1 MLSKIKK
8 DMKGITLIALVIT
21 IIVLLILAGVS
32 IAMLTEQNGIL
43 SQANTAKTQTEIAD
57 AKEQAKLD
65 IVAWQSDKMEKG
77 KDSTLSDSIIK
88 GILTGKDY
96 VKEAKDTSFITAK
109 GDHEIPY
116 SDLYTKTD
124 TGTGK
129 VQPGVIVEKT
139 EKNNYSDGA
148 DTATVPAGFT
158 VSGIPEEQK
167 ISTGLVIYDI
177 PKGTEVD
184 WKSDIDNIR
193 ATYNQFV
200 WIPVKE
206 GEYERD
212 LTYPS
217 FYGKPLETTPEGTIS
232 DTGYL
237 PEGIKPE
244 TDSAENSENAERN
257 AVMKYNGFYIGRYE
271 AGENGGKV
279 ETKQNATVY
288 DEETQ
293 TEFKRIAKTMYDNTN
308 QNVRSA
314 MCSGIQWDM
323 VMHFVD
329 QKNDAKGNLF
339 DVRVNDEN
347 RHNNT
352 GVTKS
357 GLNDYDKVQN
367 IYDLESNCFEYVAEK
382 NNTSHSFVDRGGT
395 YRESSSDRAS
405 IRYSNNDAASSRV
418 TFRPTLY
425 IL

>member
-1 MLSKIKK
+1 MNIKRK
-8 DMKGITLIALVIT
+8 LKEQMGSVTIFVIT
-21 IIVLLILAGVS
+21 SIFLVLSVVIVVYSSTNNKLIKQNSDIDKLSEKYQGVD
-32 IAMLTEQNGIL
+32 
-43 SQANTAKTQTEIAD
+43 ANTE
-57 AKEQAKLD
+57 
-65 IVAWQSDKMEKG
+65 MENA
-77 KDSTLSDSIIK
+77 
-88 GILTGKDY
+88 Y
-96 VKEAKDTSFITAK
+96 N
-109 GDHEIPY
+109 
-116 SDLYTKTD
+116 
-124 TGTGK
+124 K
-129 VQPGVIVEKT
+129 VNLESQDVVPGVIVENT
-139 EKNNYSDGA
+139 EKDNYNDGT

-158 VSGIPEEQK
+158 VSGISEEQK

-200 WIPVKE
+200 WIPIEE

-217 FYGKPLETTPEGTIS
+217 WYGNASETSPEGTIS

-244 TDSAENSENAERN
+244 TDSAENSETAERN
-257 AVMKYNGFYIGRYE
+257 AVIKYKGFYIGRYE
-271 AGENGGKV
+271 AGEEGGNV
-279 ETKQNATVY
+279 VSKQNATVY
-288 DEETQ
+288 VEETQ

-339 DVRVNDEN
+339 DVRVYDEN

>member
-1 MLSKIKK
+1 MNIKRK
-8 DMKGITLIALVIT
+8 LKEQMGSVTIFVIT
-21 IIVLLILAGVS
+21 SIFLVLSVVIVVYSSTNNKLIKQNSDIDKLSEKYQGVD
-32 IAMLTEQNGIL
+32 
-43 SQANTAKTQTEIAD
+43 ANTE
-57 AKEQAKLD
+57 
-65 IVAWQSDKMEKG
+65 MENA
-77 KDSTLSDSIIK
+77 
-88 GILTGKDY
+88 Y
-96 VKEAKDTSFITAK
+96 N
-109 GDHEIPY
+109 
-116 SDLYTKTD
+116 
-124 TGTGK
+124 K
-129 VQPGVIVEKT
+129 VNLESQDVVPGVIVENT
-139 EKNNYSDGA
+139 EKDNYNDGT

-158 VSGIPEEQK
+158 VSGISEEQK

-200 WIPVKE
+200 WIPIEE

-217 FYGKPLETTPEGTIS
+217 WYGNASETSPEGTIS

-244 TDSAENSENAERN
+244 TDSAENSETAERN
-257 AVMKYNGFYIGRYE
+257 AVIKYKGFYIGRYE
-271 AGENGGKV
+271 AGEEGGNV
-279 ETKQNATVY
+279 VSKQNATVY
-288 DEETQ
+288 VEETQ
-293 TEFKRIAKTMYDNTN
+293 TECKRIAKTMYDNTN

-329 QKNDAKGNLF
+329 RKNDAKGYLF
-339 DVRVNDEN
+339 DVRVYDEN
-347 RHNNT
+347 RHNGT
-352 GVTKS
+352 DVTKS

-367 IYDLESNCFEYVAEK
+367 IYDLESNCLEYVAEK
-382 NNTSHSFVDRGGT
+382 INTSFVYRGGL
-395 YRESSSDRAS
+395 RSRDSNERAS
-405 IRYSNNDAASSRV
+405 IRRSNFYYLSGNV

>member
-1 MLSKIKK
+1 MNIKRK
-8 DMKGITLIALVIT
+8 LKEQMGSVTIFVIT
-21 IIVLLILAGVS
+21 SIFLVLSVVIVVYSSTNNKLIKQNSDIDKLSEKYQGVD
-32 IAMLTEQNGIL
+32 
-43 SQANTAKTQTEIAD
+43 ANTE
-57 AKEQAKLD
+57 
-65 IVAWQSDKMEKG
+65 MENA
-77 KDSTLSDSIIK
+77 
-88 GILTGKDY
+88 Y
-96 VKEAKDTSFITAK
+96 N
-109 GDHEIPY
+109 
-116 SDLYTKTD
+116 
-124 TGTGK
+124 K
-129 VQPGVIVEKT
+129 VNLESQDVVPGVIVENT
-139 EKNNYSDGA
+139 EKDNYNDGT

-200 WIPVKE
+200 WIPVEE

-217 FYGKPLETTPEGTIS
+217 LYGNESETTPEGTIS

-244 TDSAENSENAERN
+244 TDSAENSETAERN
-257 AVMKYNGFYIGRYE
+257 AVIKYNGFYIGRYE
-271 AGENGGKV
+271 AGEEGGNV
-279 ETKQNATVY
+279 VSKQNATVY
-288 DEETQ
+288 VEETQ
-293 TEFKRIAKTMYDNTN
+293 TECKRIAKTMYDNTN

-329 QKNDAKGNLF
+329 GKNDAKGNLF
-339 DVRVNDEN
+339 DVRVYDEN
-347 RHNNT
+347 RHNGT
-352 GVTKS
+352 DVTKS

-367 IYDLESNCFEYVAEK
+367 IYDLESNCLEYVAEK
-382 NNTSHSFVDRGGT
+382 INTSFVYRGGL
-395 YRESSSDRAS
+395 RSRDSNERAS
-405 IRYSNNDAASSRV
+405 IRRSNFYYLSGNV

>member
-32 IAMLTEQNGIL
+32 IAMLTGQNGIL

-158 VSGIPEEQK
+158 VSGISEEQK

-200 WIPVKE
+200 WIPVEE

-217 FYGKPLETTPEGTIS
+217 YYDEPLETTPEGTIS

-244 TDSAENSENAERN
+244 TDSAENSETAERN
-257 AVMKYNGFYIGRYE
+257 AVIKYNGFYIGRYE
-271 AGENGGKV
+271 AGEEGGNV
-279 ETKQNATVY
+279 VSKQNATVY
-288 DEETQ
+288 VEETQ

-329 QKNDAKGNLF
+329 GKNDAKGNLF
-339 DVRVNDEN
+339 DVRVYDEN
-347 RHNNT
+347 RHNGT
-352 GVTKS
+352 DVTKS

-367 IYDLESNCFEYVAEK
+367 IYDLESNCLEYVAEK
-382 NNTSHSFVDRGGT
+382 INTSDVYRGGV
-395 YRESSSDRAS
+395 YSKNSDERAS
-405 IRYSNNDAASSRV
+405 IRRSNFYYLSGNV

>member
-1 MLSKIKK
+1 MNIKRK
-8 DMKGITLIALVIT
+8 LKEQMGSVTIFVIT
-21 IIVLLILAGVS
+21 SIFLVLSVVIVVYSSTNNKLIKQNSDIDKLSEKYQGVD
-32 IAMLTEQNGIL
+32 
-43 SQANTAKTQTEIAD
+43 ANTE
-57 AKEQAKLD
+57 
-65 IVAWQSDKMEKG
+65 MENA
-77 KDSTLSDSIIK
+77 
-88 GILTGKDY
+88 Y
-96 VKEAKDTSFITAK
+96 N
-109 GDHEIPY
+109 
-116 SDLYTKTD
+116 
-124 TGTGK
+124 K
-129 VQPGVIVEKT
+129 VNLESQDVVPGVIVENT
-139 EKNNYSDGA
+139 EKDNYNDGT

-158 VSGIPEEQK
+158 VSGISEEQK

-200 WIPVKE
+200 WIPIEE

-217 FYGKPLETTPEGTIS
+217 WYGNASETSPEGTIS

-244 TDSAENSENAERN
+244 TDSAENSETAERN
-257 AVMKYNGFYIGRYE
+257 AVIKYKGFYIGRYE
-271 AGENGGKV
+271 AGEEGGNV
-279 ETKQNATVY
+279 VSKQNATVY
-288 DEETQ
+288 VGETQ

-329 QKNDAKGNLF
+329 GKNDAKGNLF
-339 DVRVNDEN
+339 DVRVYDEN
-347 RHNNT
+347 RHNGT
-352 GVTKS
+352 DVTKS

-367 IYDLESNCFEYVAEK
+367 IYDLESNCGEFVAEK
-382 NNTSHSFVDRGGT
+382 TNTSYSFVGRGGIC
-395 YRESSSDRAS
+395 YKDSHFRAS
-405 IRYSNNDAASSRV
+405 FRGSGSDCADCII

>member
-1 MLSKIKK
+1 MNIKRK
-8 DMKGITLIALVIT
+8 LKEQMGSVTIFVIT
-21 IIVLLILAGVS
+21 SIFLVLSVVIVVYSSTNNKLIKQNSDIDKLSEKYQGVD
-32 IAMLTEQNGIL
+32 
-43 SQANTAKTQTEIAD
+43 ANTE
-57 AKEQAKLD
+57 
-65 IVAWQSDKMEKG
+65 MENA
-77 KDSTLSDSIIK
+77 
-88 GILTGKDY
+88 Y
-96 VKEAKDTSFITAK
+96 N
-109 GDHEIPY
+109 
-116 SDLYTKTD
+116 
-124 TGTGK
+124 K
-129 VQPGVIVEKT
+129 VNLESQDVVPGVIVENT
-139 EKNNYSDGA
+139 EKDNYNDGT

-158 VSGIPEEQK
+158 VSGISEEQK

-200 WIPVKE
+200 WIPVEE

-217 FYGKPLETTPEGTIS
+217 YYDEPLETTPEGTIS

-244 TDSAENSENAERN
+244 TDSAENSETAERN
-257 AVMKYNGFYIGRYE
+257 AVIKYNGFYIGRYE
-271 AGENGGKV
+271 AGEEGGNV
-279 ETKQNATVY
+279 VSKQNATVY
-288 DEETQ
+288 VEETQ

-329 QKNDAKGNLF
+329 GKNDAKGNLF
-339 DVRVNDEN
+339 DVRVYDEN
-347 RHNNT
+347 RHNGT
-352 GVTKS
+352 DVTKS

-367 IYDLESNCFEYVAEK
+367 IYDLESNCLEYVAEK
-382 NNTSHSFVDRGGT
+382 INTSDVYRGGV
-395 YRESSSDRAS
+395 YSKNSDERAS
-405 IRYSNNDAASSRV
+405 IRRSNFYYLSGNV